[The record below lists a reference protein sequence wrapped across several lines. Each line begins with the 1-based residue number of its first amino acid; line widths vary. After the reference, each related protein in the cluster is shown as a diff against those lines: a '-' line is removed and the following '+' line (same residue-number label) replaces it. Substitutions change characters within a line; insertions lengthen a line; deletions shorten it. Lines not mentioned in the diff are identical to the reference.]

1 MPVTLTDR
9 VVQQAK
15 AKSARVEIADAVL
28 PGLYLVVQPTG
39 AKSWAVRYRV
49 GPRTRKLTLPGR
61 YPVLSLAKAR
71 EAARLALESVTA
83 GDDPAAAKHAGTP
96 ADDTLAAY
104 VALYREKHVS
114 GLRPGTAANTNRE
127 LEHMQ
132 DAWPGRTL
140 RSISKKDVVAV
151 IDKAM
156 KRGPSAG
163 VMAWKVA
170 KAFFAWC
177 EAREDDFA
185 SPARSVRKP
194 AKEKSRDRVLD
205 DAELRLT
212 WEAADRAGGAAGA
225 LVKLLILTGAR
236 RNEITELAR
245 DEIKAEAIELPGER
259 TKNGSPHTI
268 PLTPLIRRVLKDL
281 PRTGKFVLNGEDR
294 PFGDHSGAKE
304 KITPAIRPWTLH
316 DLRRSFASGLQR
328 LGVAPHI
335 VELALNHRSGT
346 FSGVAGIYQRH
357 RYAKEVRDAFEMWSQ
372 HIETLTTL
380 SRLAGDVTSFRNQAS
395 AVSKIR
401 AVF

>member
-9 VVQQAK
+9 VVRQAK
-15 AKSARVEIADAVL
+15 ASAARDEIADAVV

-39 AKSWAVRYRV
+39 AKSWAVRYRI
-49 GPRTRKLTLPGR
+49 GRRTRKLTLAGR

-71 EAARLALESVTA
+71 EAARLALEGIA
-83 GDDPAAAKHAGTP
+83 DGQDPAATKRAGTP

-104 VALYREKHVS
+104 IALYRERHVS
-114 GLRPGTAANTNRE
+114 TVRSGTAANINRE
-127 LEHMQ
+127 LERMQ
-132 DAWPGRTL
+132 GAWPGRSL
-140 RSISKKDVVAV
+140 RSISKKDLIAV

-163 VMAWKVA
+163 VTTWKVA

-177 EAREDDFA
+177 EARTDDFA
-185 SPARSVRKP
+185 SPARTIRKP

-205 DAELRLT
+205 DAELKLT
-212 WEAADRAGGAAGA
+212 WEAADAEGGRAGI
-225 LVKLLILTGAR
+225 LVKLLMLTGAR

-245 DEIKAEAIELPGER
+245 DEIKSEAIELSGER
-259 TKNGSPHTI
+259 TKNGAPHSI
-268 PLTPLIRRVLKDL
+268 PLTAMLRRVLETL
-281 PRTGKFVLNGEDR
+281 PRTGKFVINGTDR
-294 PFGDHSGAKE
+294 PFGDHSGAKK
-304 KITPAIRPWTLH
+304 KITPAVRPWTLH

-357 RYAKEVRDAFEMWSQ
+357 RYAKEVREAFELWSA
-372 HIETLTTL
+372 HLEALTTKK
-380 SRLAGDVTSFRNQAS
+380 
-395 AVSKIR
+395 AV
-401 AVF
+401 AA

>member
-15 AKSARVEIADAVL
+15 AKAARVEIADAVL
-28 PGLYLVVQPTG
+28 PGLYLIVQPTG

-49 GPRTRKLTLPGR
+49 GRRTRKLTLPGR

-71 EAARLALESVTA
+71 EAARLALESVTTGA
-83 GDDPAAAKHAGTP
+83 DPAAAKQAGTP

-104 VALYREKHVS
+104 IALYREKHVS
-114 GLRPGTAANTNRE
+114 RLRPGTAANTNRE

-140 RSISKKDVVAV
+140 RSISKKDIVTV

-163 VMAWKVA
+163 VTAWKVA

-185 SPARSVRKP
+185 SPARSIRKP
-194 AKEKSRDRVLD
+194 AKEKSRERVLD
-205 DAELRLT
+205 DGELKLT
-212 WEAADRAGGAAGA
+212 WEAADREGGPAGA
-225 LVKLLILTGAR
+225 LVKMLILTGAR
-236 RNEITELAR
+236 RNEITELSR

-259 TKNGSPHTI
+259 TKNGLPHTI
-268 PLTPLIRRVLKDL
+268 PLTPMIRGLLEAL
-281 PRTGKFVLNGEDR
+281 PRTGKFVINGRDQ

-304 KITPAIRPWTLH
+304 KITPAIRSWTLH

-357 RYAKEVRDAFEMWSQ
+357 RYAKEVRDAFELWSQ
-372 HIETLTTL
+372 HIDVLTTKKV
-380 SRLAGDVTSFRNQAS
+380 AA
-395 AVSKIR
+395 A
-401 AVF
+401 

>member
-9 VVQQAK
+9 VVQQTKAK
-15 AKSARVEIADAVL
+15 AARVEIADAVL
-28 PGLYLVVQPTG
+28 PGLYLIVQPTG
-39 AKSWAVRYRV
+39 AKSWAVRYRM
-49 GPRTRKLTLPGR
+49 GLRTRKLTLPGR

-71 EAARLALESVTA
+71 DAARMALESVTVGA
-83 GDDPAAAKHAGTP
+83 DPAAAKHAGTP

-104 VALYREKHVS
+104 TALYREKHVS
-114 GLRPGTAANTNRE
+114 RLRPGTAANTNRE

-140 RSISKKDVVAV
+140 QSISKKDVVAV

-170 KAFFAWC
+170 KAFFGWC

-185 SPARSVRKP
+185 SPARSIRKP
-194 AKEKSRDRVLD
+194 AKEKSRERVLD
-205 DAELRLT
+205 DNELALT
-212 WEAADRAGGAAGA
+212 WAAADHDGGPAGA

-236 RNEITELAR
+236 RNEITELSR
-245 DEIKAEAIELPGER
+245 NEIKAEAIELPGER
-259 TKNGSPHTI
+259 TKNGLPHTI
-268 PLTPLIRRVLKDL
+268 PLTPLMRRILETL
-281 PRTGKFVLNGEDR
+281 PGTGKFVLNGQDR

-304 KITPAIRPWTLH
+304 KIAPAIRPWTLH

-357 RYAKEVRDAFEMWSQ
+357 RYAKEVRDAFDLWSQ
-372 HIETLTTL
+372 HIETLRTKK
-380 SRLAGDVTSFRNQAS
+380 AA
-395 AVSKIR
+395 A
-401 AVF
+401 A

>member
-15 AKSARVEIADAVL
+15 TKAARTEIADAVL
-28 PGLYLVVQPTG
+28 PGLYLIVQPTG

-49 GPRTRKLTLPGR
+49 GRRTRKLTLPGR
-61 YPVLSLAKAR
+61 YPVVSLAKAR

-83 GDDPAAAKHAGTP
+83 GADPAAAKHAGTP
-96 ADDTLAAY
+96 ADGTLAAY
-104 VALYREKHVS
+104 IALYRDKHVS
-114 GLRPGTAANTNRE
+114 TVRSGTAANINRE

-140 RSISKKDVVAV
+140 RSISKKDVVAI

-170 KAFFAWC
+170 KAFFGWC

-185 SPARSVRKP
+185 SPARSIRKP

-205 DAELRLT
+205 DAELKVT
-212 WEAADRAGGAAGA
+212 WEAADHEGGLAGA

-236 RNEITELAR
+236 RNEITELSR
-245 DEIKAEAIELPGER
+245 DEIKAEGIELPGER
-259 TKNGSPHTI
+259 TKNGLPHRI
-268 PLTPLIRRVLKDL
+268 PLTPMMCQVFETL
-281 PRTGKFVLNGEDR
+281 PRTGKFVLNGMDR

-304 KITPAIRPWTLH
+304 KIAPAIRSWTLH

-357 RYAKEVRDAFEMWSQ
+357 RYAKEVRDAFELWSQ
-372 HIETLTTL
+372 HIETLTTKKV
-380 SRLAGDVTSFRNQAS
+380 AA
-395 AVSKIR
+395 A
-401 AVF
+401 

>member
-1 MPVTLTDR
+1 MPITLTDR

-15 AKSARVEIADAVL
+15 AKTARVEIADAVL
-28 PGLYLVVQPTG
+28 PGLYLIVQPTG
-39 AKSWAVRYRV
+39 AKSWAVRYRM
-49 GPRTRKLTLPGR
+49 GRRTRKLTLPGR

-71 EAARLALESVTA
+71 EAARLALEGVTS
-83 GDDPAAAKHAGTP
+83 GEDPAAAKHAGTP

-104 VALYREKHVS
+104 MALYREKHVS
-114 GLRPGTAANTNRE
+114 RLRPGTAANTNRE

-151 IDKAM
+151 IDHAM

-177 EAREDDFA
+177 EAREDEFA
-185 SPARSVRKP
+185 SPARSIRKP

-205 DAELRLT
+205 DTELKLT
-212 WEAADRAGGAAGA
+212 WEAADREGGPAGA

-236 RNEITELAR
+236 RNEITELSR
-245 DEIKAEAIELPGER
+245 DEIKAGAIELPSER
-259 TKNGSPHTI
+259 TKNGTPHTI
-268 PLTPLIRRVLKDL
+268 PLTPMMCQVLETL
-281 PRTGKFVLNGEDR
+281 PHTGKFVLNGTDR

-304 KITPAIRPWTLH
+304 KIAPAIRPWTLH

-357 RYAKEVRDAFEMWSQ
+357 RYAKEVREAFEFWSQ
-372 HIETLTTL
+372 HIEALTINKV
-380 SRLAGDVTSFRNQAS
+380 AA
-395 AVSKIR
+395 A
-401 AVF
+401 

>member
-9 VVQQAK
+9 VVQQTK
-15 AKSARVEIADAVL
+15 AKPARVEIADAVV

-39 AKSWAVRYRV
+39 VKSWAVRYRV
-49 GPRTRKLTLPGR
+49 GRRTRKLTLPGR
-61 YPVLSLAKAR
+61 YPVVSLAKAR
-71 EAARLALESVTA
+71 EAARLALASVTA
-83 GDDPAAAKHAGTP
+83 GADPAAAKQTGAP

-104 VALYREKHVS
+104 MALYREKHVS
-114 GLRPGTAANTNRE
+114 RLRAGTAANTNRE
-127 LEHMQ
+127 LAHMQ
-132 DAWPGRTL
+132 DAWPGGTL
-140 RSISKKDVVAV
+140 RSISKKDVVTV

-170 KAFFAWC
+170 KAFFGWC

-185 SPARSVRKP
+185 SPARSIRKP

-205 DAELRLT
+205 DAELKLT
-212 WEAADRAGGAAGA
+212 WEAADREGGPAGA

-245 DEIKAEAIELPGER
+245 DEIKTEAIELPGER
-259 TKNGSPHTI
+259 TKNGFPHAI
-268 PLTPLIRRVLKDL
+268 PVTPLMGRVLKEL
-281 PRTGKFVLNGEDR
+281 PRTGKFVLNGQDR

-304 KITPAIRPWTLH
+304 KIAPAIRPWTLH

-357 RYAKEVRDAFEMWSQ
+357 RYAKEVRDAFELWSQ
-372 HIETLTTL
+372 HIETLTTKN
-380 SRLAGDVTSFRNQAS
+380 AA
-395 AVSKIR
+395 A
-401 AVF
+401 A

>member
-1 MPVTLTDR
+1 MTDR

-15 AKSARVEIADAVL
+15 PGRARVEIPDAVV

-39 AKSWAVRYRV
+39 VKSWAVRYRL
-49 GPRTRKLTLPGR
+49 GHRTRKLTLPGR

-71 EAARLALESVTA
+71 DAARTALENASE
-83 GDDPAAAKHAGTP
+83 GGDPAATKHAGTP

-104 VALYREKHVS
+104 IALYREKHVS
-114 GLRPGTAANTNRE
+114 TVRAGTAANINRE

-132 DAWPGRTL
+132 DAWPDRSL
-140 RSISKKDVVAV
+140 RSISKKDVVAI

-163 VMAWKVA
+163 VTAWKVA

-177 EAREDDFA
+177 EAREDDIA
-185 SPARSVRKP
+185 SPARSIRKP

-205 DAELRLT
+205 DNELKLT
-212 WEAADRAGGAAGA
+212 WQAADAEGGPAGA
-225 LVKLLILTGAR
+225 LLKLLILSGAR
-236 RNEITELAR
+236 RNEMTELAR
-245 DEIKAEAIELPGER
+245 EEIKAQAIELPGER
-259 TKNGSPHTI
+259 TKNGLPHTI
-268 PLTPLIRRVLKDL
+268 PITPMIGRVLRSL
-281 PRTGKFVLNGEDR
+281 PGTGKYALNGTDR
-294 PFGDHSGAKE
+294 PLGDHSGAKE
-304 KITPAIRPWTLH
+304 KVAPAIRPWTLH

-357 RYAKEVRDAFEMWSQ
+357 RYAKEVREAFELWSK
-372 HIETLTTL
+372 HMEGLTGE
-380 SRLAGDVTSFRNQAS
+380 RS
-395 AVSKIR
+395 A
-401 AVF
+401 AA

>member
-15 AKSARVEIADAVL
+15 ARGARVEIPDAVL
-28 PGLYLVVQPTG
+28 PGLYLILQPTG
-39 AKSWAVRYRV
+39 AKSWAVRYRI
-49 GPRTRKLTLPGR
+49 GRRTRKLTLTGR

-71 EAARLALESVTA
+71 EAARAALESLSA
-83 GDDPAAAKHAGTP
+83 GKDPAAAKRAGMP
-96 ADDTLAAY
+96 ANETLAAY

-114 GLRPGTAANTNRE
+114 TVRAGTAVYINRE
-127 LEHMQ
+127 LERMQ
-132 DAWPGRTL
+132 DEWPGRAL
-140 RSISKKDVVAV
+140 RSISKKDLVAL

-156 KRGPSAG
+156 RRGPSAG
-163 VMAWKVA
+163 VTAWKVA

-185 SPARSVRKP
+185 SPARSMRKP

-205 DAELRLT
+205 DSELKLT
-212 WEAADRAGGAAGA
+212 WEAAEAEGGPAGA
-225 LVKLLILTGAR
+225 LVKLLMLTGAR

-245 DEIKAEAIELPGER
+245 DEIRAEAIDLPSER
-259 TKNGSPHTI
+259 TKNGTPHSI
-268 PLTPLIRRVLKDL
+268 PLSPMVRRVLETL
-281 PRTGKFVLNGEDR
+281 PRTGKFVINGTDR

-304 KITPAIRPWTLH
+304 KVAPAIPPWTLH

-357 RYAKEVRDAFEMWSQ
+357 RYAKEVRGALELWSG
-372 HIETLTTL
+372 HVETLT
-380 SRLAGDVTSFRNQAS
+380 AKKA
-395 AVSKIR
+395 A
-401 AVF
+401 AA

>member
-9 VVQQAK
+9 VVQQTKAK
-15 AKSARVEIADAVL
+15 AARVEIADAVL
-28 PGLYLVVQPTG
+28 PGLYLIVQPTG
-39 AKSWAVRYRV
+39 AKSWAVRYRM
-49 GPRTRKLTLPGR
+49 GLRTRKLTLPGR

-71 EAARLALESVTA
+71 DAARMALESVTVGA
-83 GDDPAAAKHAGTP
+83 DPAAAKHAGTP

-104 VALYREKHVS
+104 TALYREKHVS
-114 GLRPGTAANTNRE
+114 RLRPGTAANTNRE

-140 RSISKKDVVAV
+140 QSISKKDVVAV

-170 KAFFAWC
+170 KAFFGWC

-185 SPARSVRKP
+185 SPARSIRKP
-194 AKEKSRDRVLD
+194 AKEKSRERVLD
-205 DAELRLT
+205 DNELALT
-212 WEAADRAGGAAGA
+212 WAAADHDGGPAGA

-236 RNEITELAR
+236 RNEITELSR

-259 TKNGSPHTI
+259 TKNGLPHTI
-268 PLTPLIRRVLKDL
+268 PLTPLMRRILETL
-281 PRTGKFVLNGEDR
+281 PGTGKFVLNGQDR

-304 KITPAIRPWTLH
+304 KIAPAIRPWTLH

-357 RYAKEVRDAFEMWSQ
+357 RYAKEVRDAFDLWSQ
-372 HIETLTTL
+372 HIETLRTKK
-380 SRLAGDVTSFRNQAS
+380 AA
-395 AVSKIR
+395 A
-401 AVF
+401 A